1 MGFAGYSEFFYAA
14 VDALRTTLDV
24 KLLQHVLLFEVS
36 WVVIQSMLSDQPK
49 ELWNNSIGNHWRK
62 FITHIYVAA

>member
-36 WVVIQSMLSDQPK
+36 
-49 ELWNNSIGNHWRK
+49 
-62 FITHIYVAA
+62 